1 MKTSKR
7 KMKRIW
13 KAPTLEANKTYK
25 NPRKVF
31 IKQNYEKTTTTKIK

>member
-1 MKTSKR
+1 MKIMKKR

-31 IKQNYEKTTTTKIK
+31 IK